1 MAAEE
6 KAPIAAA
13 VDGKRGS
20 MRALDW
26 AVEEARLQGR
36 RLRIVHAFDWPLYH
50 STPHGL
56 AGFDIEE
63 YGRRITRD
71 AEERAR
77 EHAPEVEVESVH
89 ITGDVAPVLLEESR
103 RSELIAVGS
112 RGLGT
117 VGAVLIGSTALELL
131 AFGSCPVAVVPD
143 REPRPPAGRVTVG
156 VDGSAPARAAAA
168 WAFGAAAERGAE
180 LRAVTVPRRTTRARF
195 GAPEEP
201 TERTGDDPAVE
212 AAEEEARRMLSESI
226 AGERELHPG
235 VRVEEAVEAGHAAEV
250 LCARAE
256 DADLL
261 VVGTRG
267 RGGFT
272 GLLLGS
278 VSQAVLAHSPCP
290 VVAVRAEY
298 GR

>member
-1 MAAEE
+1 MAAEQG
-6 KAPIAAA
+6 APIAAA

-20 MRALDW
+20 LRALDW
-26 AVEEARLQGR
+26 AADEARLRGR

-63 YGRRITRD
+63 YGRRVTRD

-77 EHAPEVEVESVH
+77 ERTPEVEVESVH
-89 ITGDVAPVLLEESR
+89 VTGDVAPVLLEESR
-103 RSELIAVGS
+103 RAELIAIGS
-112 RGLGT
+112 RSLGT
-117 VGAVLIGSTALELL
+117 VSAVLVGSTALELL
-131 AFGSCPVAVVPD
+131 AFASCPVAVVPD
-143 REPRPPAGRVTVG
+143 REPRAPVGRVTVG

-180 LRAVTVPRRTTRARF
+180 LRAVTVPRRVTRARF

-201 TERTGDDPAVE
+201 AEGAGEDPAVE
-212 AAEEEARRMLSESI
+212 EAHRMLSESI

-235 VRVEEAVEAGHAAEV
+235 VLVEEAVEAGHAAEV

-278 VSQAVLAHSPCP
+278 VSQAVLSHSPCP
-290 VVAVRAEY
+290 VVAVRAGD